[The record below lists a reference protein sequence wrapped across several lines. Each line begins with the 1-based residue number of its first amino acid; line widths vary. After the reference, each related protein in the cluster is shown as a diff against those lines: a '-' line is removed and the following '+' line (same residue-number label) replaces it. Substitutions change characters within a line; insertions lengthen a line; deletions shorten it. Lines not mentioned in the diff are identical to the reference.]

1 MKTVFIINKNAGQR
15 KVIENLMRKVP
26 ESAEVYIT
34 KAKGDATR
42 FINEYCETY
51 GPARFIACGGD
62 GTINEVINGVL
73 NCDGAEAGAVPV
85 GTGNDFVRN
94 FPYCDFFDTSL
105 QMTCETETVDAIFY
119 TSYFQW
125 EEKCGYGINMF
136 NIGFDCNVADKKEQL
151 SHIWGKLAYFVSILI
166 NLIAKKGADVKIEMN
181 GECIHKGG
189 LLLTSVAN
197 GCYCGGGIKSN
208 PQSDIKDGLINV
220 NIIKNI
226 SRMRF
231 ISLLPR
237 YMKGTHPN
245 LKNIEKYISTKMCE
259 EITVTPLDGKMK
271 VCVDGEII
279 STEKIKFEIKPKAF
293 KFAVPKRKEHS
304 QYDTKTSER
313 LSV

>member
-1 MKTVFIINKNAGQR
+1 MKTVFIINKKAGQR
-15 KVIENLMRKVP
+15 KEIEKLIRKVP
-26 ESAEVYIT
+26 ETAEVYLT

-42 FINEYCETY
+42 FIKEYCENY

-62 GTINEVINGVL
+62 GTINEVINGVV

-94 FPYCDFFDTSL
+94 FPDCDFFDTSL
-105 QMTCETETVDAIFY
+105 QMSCETESVDAIFY
-119 TSYFQW
+119 TSYFQG

-136 NIGFDCNVADKKEQL
+136 NIGFDCNVADKKEQI
-151 SHIWGKLAYFVSILI
+151 SYIWGKLAYFVSIFI
-166 NLIAKKGADVKIEMN
+166 NLIAKKGADVKIEIDGEIIHN
-181 GECIHKGG
+181 GR
-189 LLLTSVAN
+189 LLLTSMAN

-208 PQSDIKDGLINV
+208 PASDIKDGLINI
-220 NIIKNI
+220 NIIKNL

-231 ISLLPR
+231 ISLLPK
-237 YMKGTHPN
+237 YMKGTHTD
-245 LKNIEKYISTKMCE
+245 LENIEKYIISKKCK
-259 EITVTPLDGKMK
+259 EIIVTPLNGKMN

-279 STEKIKFEIKPKAF
+279 STQKIKLEIKPKAF
-293 KFAVPKRKEHS
+293 KFVVPKRKEHI